1 MTRAKT
7 ILSYIWKK
15 TKNKDIQTVVKN
27 QFENGDYECHA
38 YFLVDIFIV
47 VARFSGLS
55 RSQSALELFFWA
67 GDRNFV

>member
-1 MTRAKT
+1 MTRTKT
-7 ILSYIWKK
+7 FFSYIWKK
-15 TKNKDIQTVVKN
+15 TKNKDIQAVVKN
-27 QFENGDYECHA
+27 QFENGDYESHT

-67 GDRNFV
+67 SDRNFV